1 MGARDVLCGV
11 NGRNGEV
18 FVVVCAEIGELWRAP
33 CPAWLR
39 VLPPRSARLG
49 AARPPR
55 PTRLGGGGA
64 ATHANAAGGR
74 GGAATQLGHGAA
86 THAGVAGGAV
96 VRPPSWGSA
105 RPPKSAWFQGGRTS
119 MADSAKEEESPFA
132 ESPLLFLSISLL
144 IESIKSS
151 Q

>member
-1 MGARDVLCGV
+1 MAEGAATKV
-11 NGRNGEV
+11 
-18 FVVVCAEIGELWRAP
+18 
-33 CPAWLR
+33 
-39 VLPPRSARLG
+39 G
-49 AARPPR
+49 AARGS
-55 PTRLGGGGA
+55 TATQTNAAGGGGA

-74 GGAATQLGHGAA
+74 SGAATQLGHGVA

-144 IESIKSS
+144 IESIKSF
-151 Q
+151 QWPPINIYIFQ